1 MPEVSLIIPVYR
13 VEKQLSRCL
22 DSVMAQ
28 TFTDFEAILVDDG
41 SPDQSGAICDMY
53 AEKDDRFRVIHK
65 QNGGV
70 SSARNAGLDAACGT
84 YVVFADS
91 DDELE
96 DNYLQCL
103 MKGDADLVNAGVKK
117 IEVDGTE
124 RHFLEYSDA
133 SIENLNAQNIV
144 QMIENCSLNFI
155 YSKRYK
161 RIFLEKNKV
170 RFHEDMDYAEDTLF
184 VAEYVC
190 HCDSIVYISET
201 PYRYFKYD
209 SPTLSAFN
217 IGNIEKGRRANIR
230 IASVLD
236 SHFVDI
242 SKSEPWKKR
251 FWRHYYYSIFC
262 TLTEH
267 DISDNDKLKILKNIF
282 ADDEFIPYSR
292 ELDYYMKDDS
302 RLIRRLVQSRNAYLL
317 LFAWKLIAFRTRCRE
332 KRGTSSNAKTR

>member
-70 SSARNAGLDAACGT
+70 SSARNAGLNAACGT

-103 MKGDADLVNAGVKK
+103 MKSDADLVIAGVQNIDADGMYHALQYSACK
-117 IEVDGTE
+117 IERLRTE
-124 RHFLEYSDA
+124 
-133 SIENLNAQNIV
+133 NITRLLDDHA
-144 QMIENCSLNFI
+144 MDYMC
-155 YSKRYK
+155 SKRFK
-161 RIFLEKNKV
+161 HSVVEGNKI
-170 RFHEDMDYAEDTLF
+170 RFNVKMALAEDTLF
-184 VAEYVC
+184 VATYLCQCSTVEVLTE
-190 HCDSIVYISET
+190 I
-201 PYRYFKYD
+201 PYKYFKYN
-209 SPTLSAFN
+209 SATLSAFHADFV
-217 IGNIEKGRRANIR
+217 ANLKK
-230 IASVLD
+230 ANACMESMLD
-236 SHFVDI
+236 SRFHEI
-242 SKSEPWKKR
+242 GQTSSWKR
-251 FWRHYYYSIFC
+251 RCWSVYYYSIFY
-262 TLTEH
+262 TLREWDVPTAT
-267 DISDNDKLKILKNIF
+267 KLKMLHSIF

-302 RLIRRLVQSRNAYLL
+302 KLIRRLVQSRNAYLL